1 MANLKIVFTPLPE
14 EIGQPYLIGSLILDM
29 RERLGKWAF
38 LDLSGRT
45 PFHDLA
51 CDLIASLGRH
61 ALLNVKSGFT
71 FRNYISAITRV
82 FEFGVKEGLP
92 RNVSLVDFDTELI
105 LKFRKH
111 IKERLES
118 QKNATYRR
126 LYGNFDRLLQ
136 AARAIGRFEPTTRV
150 PRNFRHVDDSTISQ
164 PYTFSEQL
172 DLEEACRRCIDEL
185 HARLQRGRE
194 LLAIGSNPRG
204 VRNGSGRKPEELAWN
219 KLENL
224 IWYATHIHGEL
235 PLQRPALKKL
245 KDYSYLNA
253 ILGVYKGV
261 YRYWDVHAHRYALTE
276 DLIPF
281 FILLAKRTG
290 RNESSILTLKRD
302 CLREIDGKF
311 YLIYRKLRSGDRE
324 FRKLIKDDGPYSAV
338 NLIRQLLELTAPF
351 AKHAP
356 EAERD
361 FLFLGMTI
369 FTRSP
374 TPMVRAI
381 DPSNFKDQMNRE
393 GGWCERNKLEDAS
406 GKRFRISSVRLRV
419 TYLSRQY
426 IQHGQLSK
434 VSTDAVHSI
443 AQTTVGYVANAST
456 KHIHDQTL
464 RDGINEAIAV
474 AKRPTVLPTNDPVAG
489 SNELNIPVEKVRAIL
504 KGEMDVL
511 FNACKDVLNRPGG
524 TPNTFCGKPWECFGC
539 GNTVITR
546 HVLPR
551 VFAFLNHAESMKA
564 EIGTLEWKSMFS
576 RAVDLIRTDVLPRFS
591 ESVLETA
598 RRRATAQRY
607 YIPIELKG
615 NS

>member
-1 MANLKIVFTPLPE
+1 MADPKIVFAPLPE
-14 EIGQPYLIGSLILDM
+14 EIGQPHLIGRLVLDM

-38 LDLSGRT
+38 LDLTGRT
-45 PFHDLA
+45 PFRDLA

-61 ALLNVKSGFT
+61 ALFNVKSGFT
-71 FRNYISAITRV
+71 FRSYFSTITRA
-82 FEFGVKEGLP
+82 FEFAEQEGLAE
-92 RNVSLVDFDTELI
+92 NIKLADFDTELI
-105 LKFRKH
+105 LQFRKH
-111 IKERLES
+111 IKQRLES
-118 QKNATYRR
+118 QKNETSRR

-136 AARAIGRFEPTTRV
+136 AAKAIGRFERTTRV
-150 PRNFRHVDDSTISQ
+150 PRNFRHVDDGTVSQ

-185 HARLQRGRE
+185 HARLQRGKE
-194 LLAIGSNPRG
+194 LLANGSNPRG
-204 VRNGSGRKPEELAWN
+204 VRNGRGRAPDELAWN

-235 PLQRPALKKL
+235 PLQVPALNAL

-253 ILGVYKGV
+253 VRGVYKGR
-261 YRYWDVHAHRYALTE
+261 YRLWDVHAHRYALAE

-290 RNESSILTLKRD
+290 RNESSILTLRRD

-311 YLIYRKLRSGDRE
+311 YLVYRKLRSADRE
-324 FRKLIKDDGPYSAV
+324 FRKPIKDNGPYSAP
-338 NLIRQLLELTAPF
+338 NLIRQLLELTAPLV
-351 AKHAP
+351 KHAP
-356 EAERD
+356 DPDRD

-374 TPMVRAI
+374 APMVKAI
-381 DPSNFKDQMNRE
+381 DPSYFKYQMNRK
-393 GGWCERNKLEDAS
+393 GGWCERNNLEDAS
-406 GKRFRISSVRLRV
+406 GRTFQISSVRLRV
-419 TYLSRQY
+419 TYLSRKY
-426 IQHGQLSK
+426 IEHGQLSK
-434 VSTDAVHSI
+434 VSNDAVHSL
-443 AQTTVGYVANAST
+443 ADTTVGYVANAST
-456 KHIHDQTL
+456 KHIHDQTV
-464 RDGINEAIAV
+464 RDGINDAIATV
-474 AKRPTVLPTNDPVAG
+474 KKPTVLPTNDPAAG
-489 SNELNIPVEKVRAIL
+489 SSELSVSAEKIRAML
-504 KGEMDVL
+504 NGEMDVL

-524 TPNTFCGKPWECFGC
+524 PPNTFCGKPWECFGC

-564 EIGTLEWKSMFS
+564 ELGAAEWKSMFS
-576 RAVDLIRTDVLPRFS
+576 RAVDLIRADVLPRFS
-591 ESVLETA
+591 ESALETA
-598 RRRATAQRY
+598 KRRAAAQRF